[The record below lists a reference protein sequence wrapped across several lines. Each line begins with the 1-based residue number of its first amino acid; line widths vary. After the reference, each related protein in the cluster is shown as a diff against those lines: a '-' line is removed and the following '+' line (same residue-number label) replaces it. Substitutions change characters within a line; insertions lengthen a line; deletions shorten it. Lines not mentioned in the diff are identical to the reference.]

1 MAELNRLPK
10 RSDGLETMA
19 RLIEQAKIEIESCGV
34 DNFDLEAVL
43 DRAKA
48 ARSSLY
54 HHFGSK
60 FGLVYAAQLDQLVL
74 GLQSDNERL
83 RLLVDLSSS
92 AEDFFE
98 IFAAFIHTVGSE
110 ESVLMRQR
118 RIQVFASA
126 THNEMLAEA
135 IKKAQIE
142 GTDYLAET
150 LAILRDRG
158 WINPPFDLH
167 AIAYILQ
174 GMIFG
179 HLILDYSKQPELESA
194 WSDATIHTVATL
206 VGAIVTR

>member
-1 MAELNRLPK
+1 
-10 RSDGLETMA
+10 
-19 RLIEQAKIEIESCGV
+19 
-34 DNFDLEAVL
+34 
-43 DRAKA
+43 
-48 ARSSLY
+48 
-54 HHFGSK
+54 
-60 FGLVYAAQLDQLVL
+60 
-74 GLQSDNERL
+74 
-83 RLLVDLSSS
+83 
-92 AEDFFE
+92 
-98 IFAAFIHTVGSE
+98 
-110 ESVLMRQR
+110 MRQR